1 MNRWKTFIACMTAL
15 CMVLHMP
22 SIIFADAIEGESIV
36 TLGED
41 LSSEQRSQLLEEMSA
56 TEQDHIITV
65 SNSEE
70 HEYLGDFM
78 SRADIGTNALSS
90 SKITALSE
98 GEGIHVQTNNITK
111 VTEGIYANT
120 LVTAGVED
128 ADVYVTAPFPVSGT
142 AALTG
147 LIKAY
152 EVQNDIVI
160 PEEQKKIANEEMVKT
175 SELGERIG
183 TEEATELVTRIK
195 EEIGDEPI
203 ESEEDIRDLIQRIA
217 RELGIELTEE
227 ELNGLV
233 SLFNRMKDLNIDW
246 DQVQNQITQIRDN
259 LGDYLNREETQSL
272 IQRVLDFLN
281 ELIESIKGWFEG
293 ESENA

>member
-111 VTEGIYANT
+111 VTEGMYANT

-259 LGDYLNREETQSL
+259 LDDYLNREETQSL

>member
-111 VTEGIYANT
+111 VTEGMYANT

-152 EVQNDIVI
+152 EVQNDIII

>member
-1 MNRWKTFIACMTAL
+1 MMKCSFKGVREMNRWKTFIACMTAL

-111 VTEGIYANT
+111 VTEGMYANT

-259 LGDYLNREETQSL
+259 LGDYLKDRKS
-272 IQRVLDFLN
+272 VV
-281 ELIESIKGWFEG
+281 
-293 ESENA
+293 

>member
-111 VTEGIYANT
+111 VTEGMYANT

>member
-41 LSSEQRSQLLEEMSA
+41 LSSEQRSQLLEEMNA

-111 VTEGIYANT
+111 VTEGMYANT

-152 EVQNDIVI
+152 EVQNDIII

-281 ELIESIKGWFEG
+281 ELIESLKGWFEG